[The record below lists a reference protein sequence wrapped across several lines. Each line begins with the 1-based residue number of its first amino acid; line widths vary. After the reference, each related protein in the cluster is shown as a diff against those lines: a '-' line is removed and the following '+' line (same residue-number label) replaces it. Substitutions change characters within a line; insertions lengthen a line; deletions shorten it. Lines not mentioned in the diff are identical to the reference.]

1 MNADHKSLEKVFSIA
16 ICRQSDNKRQSKTL
30 FLTVLDL
37 RSSIVITFY
46 IAAYLKCLLNIALL
60 KTRQNQSET
69 MATRNN
75 LQSGDKRQSK
85 TLLLTILDLRSSVVL
100 TFSIAAYLKC
110 LLNIGLL
117 NTYSQNNPKQGL
129 LGIIYIFHG
138 SVEKNNFVSTPDI
151 RQSKTS

>member
-1 MNADHKSLEKVFSIA
+1 
-16 ICRQSDNKRQSKTL
+16 
-30 FLTVLDL
+30 
-37 RSSIVITFY
+37 
-46 IAAYLKCLLNIALL
+46 
-60 KTRQNQSET
+60 

-138 SVEKNNFVSTPDI
+138 SVEKNNFASTPDI
-151 RQSKTS
+151 RQSKTILTIEGRGSEIATTRVFDCQLSPVGRLKAIKNYVSNYFLSTFVDNIDVFDCRISCVNSLYAS